1 MRRKLRKEQG
11 ITLISLII
19 TIVVML
25 ILVAVSVNVIIK
37 SDLLGIAD
45 KAVNKY
51 RTASEEEGNLG
62 GIVIN
67 GIKYGSIEDYAKG
80 GAAKLENVT
89 YDTLQEAIDKV
100 PADNTQKTITLI
112 RSIYENTTIP
122 ENKNI
127 VIDLD
132 NYTIKCDETSKPVIE
147 TNGKVTISNGKVT
160 GEGTYNDNR

>member
-1 MRRKLRKEQG
+1 
-11 ITLISLII
+11 
-19 TIVVML
+19 ML

-37 SDLLGIAD
+37 SDLLGISD

-51 RTASEEEGNLG
+51 KTDSEEEIDFG
-62 GIVIN
+62 GLVFD
-67 GIKYGSIEDYAKG
+67 GIKYDTIEDYSKG
-80 GAAKLENVT
+80 GAAKIGSVL
-89 YDTLQEAIDKV
+89 YSTLQEAINNV

>member
-1 MRRKLRKEQG
+1 MKKSKG
-11 ITLISLII
+11 ITWISLII
-19 TIVVML
+19 TLIIVL

-37 SDLLGIAD
+37 SDLLGISD

-51 RTASEEEGNLG
+51 KTDSEEEIDFG
-62 GIVIN
+62 GLVFD
-67 GIKYGSIEDYAKG
+67 GIKYDTIEDYSKG
-80 GAAKLENVT
+80 GAAKIGSVL
-89 YDTLQEAIDKV
+89 YPTLQEAINNV

-127 VIDLD
+127 VINLD